1 MLTCVACGQRCWC
14 WPLQEKVAGARSWS
28 HWAMMAGIQ
37 KLKAKKASWHLFE
50 ADMGCCHRH
59 ARRRGGAA
67 GWADG
72 AKGGEVGVTGVGAVG
87 AATVVDAAEPAAV
100 AAVPAAAF
108 A

>member
-1 MLTCVACGQRCWC
+1 
-14 WPLQEKVAGARSWS
+14 
-28 HWAMMAGIQ
+28 MMAGIQ
-37 KLKAKKASWHLFE
+37 RLKARKASWRLSE

-59 ARRRGGAA
+59 ARRRGEVA

-72 AKGGEVGVTGVGAVG
+72 ARGGEVGVTGVGAAG
-87 AATVVDAAEPAAV
+87 AATVADAAEPAAV